1 MCNPIY
7 PLEPEQLRLK
17 TLRTEGEHVAARV
30 IDTFYSALD
39 IKALRFQLDR
49 KLDLEAGS
57 HVIFAVPNEPFTLS
71 RTYSV
76 VEYDPHAQV
85 LTIAVKLEPQ
95 SRGGSAYMWCLL
107 PGDEVPITSNGNSLP
122 LSYGAMRYVLITG
135 GIGVTSLL
143 GIVRSLVA
151 SGKQVDMH
159 YAAKAHS
166 QAAFLCELHNLLGE
180 NLQFYAGDL
189 QERLSI
195 DAIIDSV
202 DEGTL
207 VYVCGPL
214 RMLDAVRKYWV
225 QSGLPPENLRYEA
238 FTDSEESAS
247 PYPSAIVS
255 DETIGSLRGPPQRV
269 TLNPLSMKGA
279 TWGHKS

>member
-122 LSYGAMRYVLITG
+122 LSYGVGAD
-135 GIGVTSLL
+135 
-143 GIVRSLVA
+143 
-151 SGKQVDMH
+151 GKLTHPAD
-159 YAAKAHS
+159 
-166 QAAFLCELHNLLGE
+166 
-180 NLQFYAGDL
+180 
-189 QERLSI
+189 
-195 DAIIDSV
+195 
-202 DEGTL
+202 
-207 VYVCGPL
+207 
-214 RMLDAVRKYWV
+214 
-225 QSGLPPENLRYEA
+225 
-238 FTDSEESAS
+238 
-247 PYPSAIVS
+247 
-255 DETIGSLRGPPQRV
+255 
-269 TLNPLSMKGA
+269 
-279 TWGHKS
+279 